1 MTIVR
6 GAITTSAARLSR
18 LGLVIALVL
27 AISTDLG
34 LAQRSTVREH
44 LQLVLWHYDRQD
56 PLLQPVHDLIWLYQ
70 QYHPDVLIHLH
81 IKPPSEAY
89 RQLQDWSGP
98 HIATAPDM
106 VLVPTQ
112 WLQEL
117 GSAFR
122 PVGNLLPPQRRSAFY
137 PAILDMLKDGRYGR
151 ALPWSVAARAL
162 LVRTDLLQQA
172 DQDLPTTWDEVQQVA
187 AQVHDPPDVYGF
199 GLPGYGGA
207 SNLFAELIWALGGN
221 LNVETGASIIEGAP
235 AAEALDLYCQL
246 ARCAQPEVLSWSQ
259 AELEQLFAQG
269 QVAMMVSDTWMAHNL
284 NQNEPEL
291 EFTTCPLPAQTEPVG
306 HLLGEGLAIFKNSKH
321 MHSCLEF
328 AQMICQDEC
337 QEQLLKLGGVP
348 TTATL
353 AQKYQAVPLI
363 GPLISTLPHAHSLNG
378 RQVAQLQEL
387 LDGALYLALSGRTS
401 SAEALRAVQQDQTPV
416 TSSPSISSTDSSENK

>member
-1 MTIVR
+1 M
-6 GAITTSAARLSR
+6 GARLSR
-18 LGLVIALVL
+18 LGLLITLVL
-27 AISTDLG
+27 AISAG
-34 LAQRSTVREH
+34 PGVAQRSTAREH
-44 LQLVLWHYDRQD
+44 LQLVLWHDDRQD
-56 PLLQPVHDLIWLYQ
+56 PLLQPIHDLIWLYQ

-106 VLVPTQ
+106 VIVPTQ
-112 WLQEL
+112 WLQEF

-122 PVGNLLPPQRRSAFY
+122 PVGSLLPAQRRGAFY
-137 PAILDMLKDGRYGR
+137 PAVLDMLKDGRYSR

-162 LVRTDLLQQA
+162 LVRTDLLEQA
-172 DQDLPTTWDEVQQVA
+172 DLDPPTTWDEVQQVA

-207 SNLFAELIWALGGN
+207 SQLFAEIIWALGGS
-221 LNVETGASIIEGAP
+221 LNEETGASIIEGAP

-246 ARCAQPEVLSWSQ
+246 TRCAQPEVLSWSQ

-269 QVAMMVSDTWMAHNL
+269 QVAMMVSDTWMAHSL
-284 NQNEPEL
+284 NRNEPEL
-291 EFTTCPLPAQTEPVG
+291 KFETCPLPAQTEPVG
-306 HLLGEGLAIFKNSKH
+306 HLLGEGLAIFKNSEH
-321 MHSCLEF
+321 MQSCLEF

-337 QEQLLKLGGVP
+337 QEQLLELGGVP
-348 TTATL
+348 TTVTL
-353 AQKYQAVPLI
+353 AQKYRSAPLI
-363 GPLISTLPHAHSLNG
+363 GPLISTLPRAHSLNG

-387 LDGALYLALSGRTS
+387 LAGALYWALSGRTS
-401 SAEALRAVQQDQTPV
+401 SAEALQAVQPDQTPV
-416 TSSPSISSTDSSENK
+416 TSPPSISSTDISEGK